1 MFKILGAKNCR
12 KNLHKHPSPP
22 FQIRG
27 GPGSFSNAEISLA
40 SSFTPVIGQWSSRRL
55 LDKFKGSHNYGVQV
69 CYLLD
74 TTFFWYPDTWI
85 SWILI
90 FFGYL
95 DKWILGYHGYM
106 DTWILGYMDI
116 SFLWIHGYLDTLD
129 INFFHYPYFGYP
141 IQVSGYFWIL
151 F

>member
-74 TTFFWYPDTWI
+74 DFFFQ
-85 SWILI
+85 SCSI
-90 FFGYL
+90 FIG
-95 DKWILGYHGYM
+95 
-106 DTWILGYMDI
+106 
-116 SFLWIHGYLDTLD
+116 
-129 INFFHYPYFGYP
+129 FFHSEP
-141 IQVSGYFWIL
+141 IGMANYLKTQL
-151 F
+151 T